1 MMLAT
6 FQHEAMT
13 TFFEIVIA
21 DQERDYARHAAQAAF
36 RLIDQLENELS
47 RFIASSDISRA
58 NRLNRDEAIPIGDEA
73 LQCLLIAAD
82 AALATGRAFDPAFRS
97 VRSPDLPGGAL
108 PFALDP
114 EQHLIVSR
122 TEKLSLDLGAIGKGY
137 ALDRA
142 AEVLREWGISAAS
155 LNSGGST
162 LLALE
167 APAGAAGWSAGIGE
181 EPHQRELPLCR
192 AALSGSGTAVKG
204 AHLIDPRTGQPAPRA
219 DRTWALAQ
227 SAALSDALSTAFF
240 VMDDTEIAAF
250 CAAHPEIGAA
260 IATPR
265 GLVTHGALAKTF

>member
-1 MMLAT
+1 MTLSS

-21 DQERDYARHAAQAAF
+21 GQERDYARHASAAAF

-47 RFIASSDISRA
+47 RFIESSDIARA
-58 NRLNRDEAIPIGDEA
+58 NRLACGEATPIGEDA
-73 LQCLLIAAD
+73 LQCLLLAAD
-82 AALATGRAFDPAFRS
+82 AALATDRAFDPAFRS
-97 VRSPDLPGGAL
+97 VRSADLAPDAL

-114 EQHLIVSR
+114 ENHVIVSR

-142 AEVLREWGISAAS
+142 ADVLREWGITAAS

-162 LLALE
+162 LLALD
-167 APAGAAGWSAGIGE
+167 APAGTLGWSAGLGE
-181 EPHQRELPLCR
+181 EPHHRELPLRR
-192 AALSGSGTAVKG
+192 AALSGSGVAVKG
-204 AHLIDPRTGQPAPRA
+204 AHLINPRTGQPAPRA
-219 DRTWALAQ
+219 DRTWALAPN
-227 SAALSDALSTAFF
+227 AALSDALSTAFF
-240 VMDDTEIAAF
+240 VMSETEIAAF

-265 GLVTHGALAKTF
+265 GLVRHGALKI